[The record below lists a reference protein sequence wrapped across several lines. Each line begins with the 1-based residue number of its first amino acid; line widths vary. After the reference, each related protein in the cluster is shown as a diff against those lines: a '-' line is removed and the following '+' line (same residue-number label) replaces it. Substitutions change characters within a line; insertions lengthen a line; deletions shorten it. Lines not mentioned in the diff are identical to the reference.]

1 MRKRLRSLNGR
12 VGGVLLCLL
21 LTSILG
27 GVAFASPGLHANV
40 PTAGSRSDQ
49 RSESPESPEQDEE
62 SESPEAPEQAG
73 EDQASAQ
80 AHTAADC
87 TAGLQDIQA
96 TLPPQD
102 QATGL
107 AHAIHVVEGNCEKNL
122 QAPGLVIALGHL
134 VTNYQRHLA
143 HEADKAAGAHGNA
156 AGHGD
161 SAAHDRSEHP
171 GQSEQDVH
179 D

>member
-1 MRKRLRSLNGR
+1 MRKRLRSSNGR

-27 GVAFASPGLHANV
+27 GVAFASPGLHTDG
-40 PTAGSRSDQ
+40 PTGSRSDQ
-49 RSESPESPEQDEE
+49 RSESPESPEQDDE

-73 EDQASAQ
+73 DDQASAQ
-80 AHTAADC
+80 THTAADC
-87 TAGLQDIQA
+87 AAGLQDIQA
-96 TLPPQD
+96 TLPPQN

-122 QAPGLVIALGHL
+122 QAPGLAIALGHL